1 MNPVTTTTTRPVRL
15 GNRARV
21 SLVSLVLAALTALL
35 FCLSL
40 AIGEFRLGLD
50 EVVAA
55 LGGIGDYS
63 TLLVV
68 QELRLPRALTAL
80 LVGLAFGIAGAL
92 FQSLTRNPLASP
104 DLIGITGGANV
115 AVVAGT
121 ALGLGGGLGVPL
133 LALLGSLASAFAVYT
148 LAWKRGSTGYR
159 IVLVGIGV
167 QAVCTGAT
175 SYLLLSLGVY
185 DAQGAMV
192 WLTGTL
198 NARNFSHVAWIAVA
212 IIILL
217 PLALLLHRW
226 LDALQFN
233 DDTATGLGVPVQR
246 ARLSLGLVAIGLA
259 AVAVAAAGPIV
270 FVALVCPQLA
280 LRLCRSA
287 TPPVL
292 ASGLTGALLLLI
304 SDLAARTLLPAELPV
319 GVVTGVAG
327 APFLLW
333 LLARANRANA
343 G

>member
-1 MNPVTTTTTRPVRL
+1 MTDTPVKL

-21 SLVSLVLAALTALL
+21 SVTTSVLAALVLL
-35 FCLSL
+35 MFCVSL
-40 AIGEFRLGLD
+40 AVGEFQLGLG

-68 QELRLPRALTAL
+68 QELRLPRALTGL
-80 LVGLAFGIAGAL
+80 LVGLAFGVAGSL
-92 FQSLTRNPLASP
+92 LQSLTRNPLASP

-115 AVVAGT
+115 AVVLGIAF
-121 ALGLGGGLGVPL
+121 GLGSGLGVPL
-133 LALLGSLASAFAVYT
+133 VALIGSLGSAFLVYS
-148 LAWKRGSTGYR
+148 LAWQRGTTGYR

-167 QAVCTGAT
+167 QALCTGAV
-175 SYLLLSLGVY
+175 SYLLLRIGVY
-185 DAQGAMV
+185 DAQGAMA

-198 NARNFSHVAWIAVA
+198 NARDFGHVAWIGIAVA
-212 IIILL
+212 VLL
-217 PLALLLHRW
+217 PAVLLMRRW

-246 ARLSLGLVAIGLA
+246 ARLWVGVLAVGFA
-259 AVAVAAAGPIV
+259 AVATAAAGPVV
-270 FVALVCPQLA
+270 FVALVSPQLA

-292 ASGLTGALLLLI
+292 ASGLAGALLLLT
-304 SDLAARTLLPAELPV
+304 SDLVARTLLPTELPV
-319 GVVTGVAG
+319 GVVTGVLG

>member
-1 MNPVTTTTTRPVRL
+1 MTTTPVRL

-21 SLVSLVLAALTALL
+21 SAVSLLLAALTLL
-35 FCLSL
+35 MFCVSL
-40 AIGEFRLGLD
+40 ATGEFQLGLD

-68 QELRLPRALTAL
+68 QELRLPRALVGL
-80 LVGLAFGIAGAL
+80 LVGLAFGVAGAL

-115 AVVAGT
+115 VVVAGT

-148 LAWKRGSTGYR
+148 LAWKRGTTGYR

-167 QAVCTGAT
+167 QALCTGAT

-198 NARNFSHVAWIAVA
+198 NARNFGHVTWIAVA
-212 IIILL
+212 VVVLL
-217 PLALLLHRW
+217 PLTLLLRGW

-233 DDTATGLGVPVQR
+233 DDTATGLGIPVQR
-246 ARLSLGLVAIGLA
+246 ARLSLGLVAVGLA
-259 AVAVAAAGPIV
+259 AVATAAAGPIV
-270 FVALVCPQLA
+270 FVALVSPQLA

-292 ASGLTGALLLLI
+292 ASGLAGSLLLLI
-304 SDLAARTLLPAELPV
+304 SDLIARTLLPAELPV
-319 GVVTGVAG
+319 GVVTGVIG